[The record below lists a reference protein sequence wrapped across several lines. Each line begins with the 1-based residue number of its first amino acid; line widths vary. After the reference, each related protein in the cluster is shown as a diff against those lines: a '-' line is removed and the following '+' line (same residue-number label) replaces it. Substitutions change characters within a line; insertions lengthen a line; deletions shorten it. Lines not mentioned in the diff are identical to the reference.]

1 MTVYM
6 VANMNFFVAYR
17 RVCNKMGTRL
27 MPAQQI
33 QGEPVNKAKLTLH
46 CVPQSNVSS
55 EVRIV
60 GVQDFKQSLYQ
71 TAARDC
77 VALPSK

>member
-1 MTVYM
+1 MQQNENE
-6 VANMNFFVAYR
+6 ANASSKNP
-17 RVCNKMGTRL
+17 GD
-27 MPAQQI
+27 
-33 QGEPVNKAKLTLH
+33 KAILTLH
-46 CVPQSNVSS
+46 CVPQSNVLS

>member
-1 MTVYM
+1 
-6 VANMNFFVAYR
+6 
-17 RVCNKMGTRL
+17 